1 MCSIIESV
9 FMFVFR
15 PKMLC
20 LTTYSTIKLYRNWNE
35 QANNSYPTYL
45 VEKWAC
51 HNRQQTNEQHKIL
64 HGSSIRLS
72 PNEVLNRNIVKCW
85 NEMNKCKRFPS
96 NELCLYIQ
104 HQSVL
109 LPENISKLIY
119 ILQLN
124 FDNSFILEMLRT
136 CFMNKLV
143 LCLMN
148 TIYACLLSK

>member
-51 HNRQQTNEQHKIL
+51 HNRQQTNEQHKTL
-64 HGSSIRLS
+64 HGSSIGLS
-72 PNEVLNRNIVKCW
+72 TNEVLNRNIVKCW
-85 NEMNKCKRFPS
+85 NEINKCKRFPS
-96 NELCLYIQ
+96 NELCLYIRQ
-104 HQSVL
+104 FKVFFYQRIFRNSFMF
-109 LPENISKLIY
+109 
-119 ILQLN
+119 LQLN
-124 FDNSFILEMLRT
+124 FDKLFVLEILRT
-136 CFMNKLV
+136 GFMNKLV
-143 LCLMN
+143 LCLTS
-148 TIYACLLSK
+148 TIYVCF